1 VSNKNKRLLDVVV
14 AGGGL
19 VVLSPVI
26 AVIAVLI
33 ALRMGFPVF
42 FRQTRPGYR
51 GEPFE
56 VVKFRTMRNAVDAN
70 GKPLSDNERLTPLGR
85 MLRRTSLDEIPQ
97 LWNVLRGDM
106 SLVGPRPLLMEYLE
120 RYTPEQMR
128 RHDVKPGITGL
139 AQVSGRNNVPWEQKF
154 ELDVWYA
161 DNWSLWLDLKILART
176 ILKVLRAEGVSAKG
190 MATMSNFTGMRK
202 DDA

>member
-1 VSNKNKRLLDVVV
+1 
-14 AGGGL
+14 
-19 VVLSPVI
+19 
-26 AVIAVLI
+26 
-33 ALRMGFPVF
+33 MGFPVL
-42 FRQTRPGYR
+42 FRQTRPGLN
-51 GEPFE
+51 GQPFE
-56 VVKFRTMRNAVDAN
+56 VIKFRTMRNAMGPN
-70 GKPLSDNERLTPLGR
+70 GRPLSDSERLTPLGR
-85 MLRRTSLDEIPQ
+85 TLRRSSLDEIPQ

-139 AQVSGRNNVPWEQKF
+139 AQVSGRNTVPWEQKF

-161 DNWSLWLDLKILART
+161 DNWSLWLDLKIIART

-190 MATMSNFTGMRK
+190 MATMSQFTGSRK
-202 DDA
+202 DGG